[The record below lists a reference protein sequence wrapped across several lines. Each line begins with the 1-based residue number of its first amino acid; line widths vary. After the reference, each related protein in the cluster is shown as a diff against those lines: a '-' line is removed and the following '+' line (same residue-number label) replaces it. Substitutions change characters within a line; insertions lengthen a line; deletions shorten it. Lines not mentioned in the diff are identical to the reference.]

1 MKGATIKYSQKS
13 LSYWSEADIK
23 VIETCDTFAGML
35 AVAFRILDRMPRP
48 VIQVCG
54 PISTGGRGSVS
65 ANLEYFNDAIHR
77 LQEKGVHVFDQMPF
91 EIPMQKVKELYVG
104 RTYITEI
111 LTDFY
116 LPLFKSGKIEGVYF
130 LPDWQSSRGSVWE
143 HEHALKFGIP
153 ITYLSDEDI
162 A

>member
-1 MKGATIKYSQKS
+1 M
-13 LSYWSEADIK
+13 
-23 VIETCDTFAGML
+23 
-35 AVAFRILDRMPRP
+35 
-48 VIQVCG
+48 
-54 PISTGGRGSVS
+54 
-65 ANLEYFNDAIHR
+65 
-77 LQEKGVHVFDQMPF
+77 HVFDQMPF